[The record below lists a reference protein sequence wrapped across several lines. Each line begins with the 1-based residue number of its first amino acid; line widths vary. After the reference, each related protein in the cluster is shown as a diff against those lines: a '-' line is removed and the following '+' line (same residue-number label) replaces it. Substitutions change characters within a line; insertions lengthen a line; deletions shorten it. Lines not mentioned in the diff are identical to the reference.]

1 MQSTS
6 LVPLTA
12 IPGKLMLEIAY
23 ATADNFTGKPVYAH
37 PHCYLHKEA
46 HEKLL
51 AALKL
56 AGAQGYSLKIFDA
69 FRPQEAQEKLWAFCP
84 NPNYVCPPEKGSPH
98 SRGVA
103 IDLTL
108 VDNTT
113 GKDLDMG
120 TLFDDFTERSHHGN
134 QDISP
139 EAQQNRFILMGIMST
154 AGWDFYAH
162 EWWHYQLFK
171 ARETY
176 DLLYDKDLKISMMNL
191 N

>member
-1 MQSTS
+1 MQNAP
-6 LVPLTA
+6 LVPIA
-12 IPGKLMLEIAY
+12 EIPGKLILDISY
-23 ATADNFTGKPVYAH
+23 ATAENFTGKPIYAH
-37 PHCYLHKEA
+37 PHCYLHKDA

-51 AALKL
+51 TALDL
-56 AGAQGYSLKIFDA
+56 AHTQGYSLRIFDG

-103 IDLTL
+103 VDLTL

-113 GKDLDMG
+113 GQDLDMG
-120 TLFDDFTERSHHGN
+120 TPFDDFTELSHHGN
-134 QDISP
+134 QDVSP
-139 EAQQNRFILMGIMST
+139 DAQRNRFILMGIMTT
-154 AGWDFYAH
+154 AGWDFYRN

-176 DLLYDKDLKISMMNL
+176 DLLYDKNLTKSMMK
-191 N
+191 